1 MPRCGRPGRWTVGGC
16 PRRNYSSS
24 ALRTGPCSQMHLAGL
39 VSRVAE
45 AEAEDHVTEPAAI
58 PAAGGPAGALPP
70 LSRNHLVNQ
79 PELPLLGVLPA
90 WRVIDLSQAISGPY
104 SARIL
109 SDLGADVLRLEGPPT
124 DVTEYF
130 GVAAGQRS
138 GMYSQMD
145 AGNRSVRVDL
155 ARAGAAAPARGPP
168 ARAPR
173 RTR

>member
-79 PELPLLGVLPA
+79 PEPLPGVLPA
-90 WRVIDLSQAISGPY
+90 WRGIDLSQAISGPY
-104 SARIL
+104 AAPIPGA
-109 SDLGADVLRLEGPPT
+109 LGADVLRIEGP
-124 DVTEYF
+124 
-130 GVAAGQRS
+130 
-138 GMYSQMD
+138 
-145 AGNRSVRVDL
+145 
-155 ARAGAAAPARGPP
+155 
-168 ARAPR
+168 
-173 RTR
+173 RTA

>member
-1 MPRCGRPGRWTVGGC
+1 M
-16 PRRNYSSS
+16 
-24 ALRTGPCSQMHLAGL
+24 
-39 VSRVAE
+39 

-58 PAAGGPAGALPP
+58 PAAGGPAGAQPP

-104 SARIL
+104 AARIL
-109 SDLGADVLRLEGPPT
+109 SDLGADVLRIEGPRT

-138 GMYSQMD
+138 GMYSQMN
-145 AGNRSVRVDL
+145 AGKRSVGVDL
-155 ARAGAAAPARGPP
+155 AVTGAADLVRDLATRADVLIENFRPGVMERFGLGYEQLSAVNPALIMV
-168 ARAPR
+168 
-173 RTR
+173 